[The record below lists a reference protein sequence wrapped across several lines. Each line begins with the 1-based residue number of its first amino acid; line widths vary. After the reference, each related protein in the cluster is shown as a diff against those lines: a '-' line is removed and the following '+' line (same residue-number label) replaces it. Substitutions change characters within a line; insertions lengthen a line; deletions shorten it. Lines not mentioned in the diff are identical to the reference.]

1 MSMWIKSCHMTDF
14 KSLLKATILMDS
26 LMLFGNPFHSTAADV
41 SMRRFPYL
49 TVLLRLGTSEVVDAE
64 RRARLG

>member
-1 MSMWIKSCHMTDF
+1 MSIWIKSCQMNDV
-14 KSLLKATILMDS
+14 KSLLKATTLMDS

-41 SMRRFPYL
+41 SMSRFPYL
-49 TVLLRLGTSEVVDAE
+49 TVLFRLGTSEVVEAE